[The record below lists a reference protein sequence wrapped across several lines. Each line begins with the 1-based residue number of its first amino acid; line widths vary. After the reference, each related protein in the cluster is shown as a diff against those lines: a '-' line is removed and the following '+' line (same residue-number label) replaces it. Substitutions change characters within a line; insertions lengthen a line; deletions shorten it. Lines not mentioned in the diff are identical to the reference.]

1 MNDEN
6 LRNSLRP
13 GYKLHWYEIE
23 SVLGQGGFGITYLAT
38 DANLHQRVAIK
49 EYLPLELAV
58 REGDFSVYPA
68 SQSQDDRYRW
78 GLGRFLSEAR
88 TLAKFS
94 HSAIVRVMSVFE
106 ANNTA
111 YMVMEYQD
119 GRSLQQHLERRRTL
133 AEPQL
138 IKIVKQLLDGL
149 EAIHGHG
156 FIHRD
161 IKPSNIF
168 IRKDG
173 HPVLLDFGSA
183 RQALGEQTQTLTSVV
198 SPGYAPF
205 EQYYSKSDRQGPWTD
220 IYGLGATLYRCISGL
235 QPMAA
240 IDRSEAIL
248 KAERDV
254 FVSASELGV
263 GQYSEGFLFAIDSA
277 LQFNEK
283 KRPQSIPEWRAMF
296 DFPTS
301 ENFVAEEPPD
311 PDELSDSRTRFS
323 AVVDDDSFD
332 VTTGSM
338 FNPDARGTAPASDSR
353 PSRPRTTRPSQRPTT
368 TRAQGPSR
376 ERDAPVAP
384 RRGQPWYAWT
394 LLVLM
399 TLGIAAGG
407 WWYLADIGVLPK
419 LIVTSSSQQ
428 DLERLVQQGDRAL
441 AAGRVFEPYDGSAL
455 SYYEEAFDINRADVS
470 ARHGLQIAS
479 EQLVAAIVTALAGDD
494 AERAEALAG
503 TLPEVSPDVYDFAA
517 LRERLGEARVRWA
530 AAKSQSARAGEFLA
544 AAQADIAAGR
554 LTGRGTSNA
563 LAKYRAVQI
572 LEPDNVG
579 AEVGL
584 LDIGVRL
591 AAAAH
596 IAITEERLR
605 DAEELLAQATALN
618 PGADAVTAA
627 QALFDQTQSE
637 EQAAASRTERIREL
651 LAAAET
657 DLTARRLTSPA
668 GNNALERYRSVLA
681 LDASNRAATSGLA
694 QIVERYLRLADD
706 AITAQ
711 NLDEARS
718 MLARARTVGVN
729 ADIID
734 QRAQAIT
741 VERERLDALEAQ
753 RLADEATQQAA
764 ESARVRAQAESARI
778 EAEQERL
785 HRQEAEAKRLFEEAQ
800 QRAAEEKRR
809 EQELVASKA
818 AVPRLIVDFY
828 GFEPKYDRY
837 GVNIDRM
844 LQAVRP
850 LLIDAG
856 WKLVKRYEVNT
867 KDNVKLLVFKLHVN
881 ENTASGLYS
890 YAGSVNLLGKE
901 NMFQDVAIAIR
912 SNPIWTRGINGMGQP
927 SDLRWL
933 PQRFAQLVKT
943 FLSEAGKPR

>member
-23 SVLGQGGFGITYLAT
+23 TVLGQGGFGITYLAT

-94 HSAIVRVMSVFE
+94 HSAIVRVMNVFE

-138 IKIVKQLLDGL
+138 IKIVKPLLDGL

-301 ENFVAEEPPD
+301 ENLSPRSHPTQTRSVTVGRVLAPWSTTIASTSPP
-311 PDELSDSRTRFS
+311 
-323 AVVDDDSFD
+323 
-332 VTTGSM
+332 
-338 FNPDARGTAPASDSR
+338 ARCSIPMRA
-353 PSRPRTTRPSQRPTT
+353 RPRRRRTLGRV
-368 TRAQGPSR
+368 GP
-376 ERDAPVAP
+376 
-384 RRGQPWYAWT
+384 GQPGQANLPRPRVGRGRVASATYRLPRGVAS
-394 LLVLM
+394 LG
-399 TLGIAAGG
+399 TLGRC
-407 WWYLADIGVLPK
+407 
-419 LIVTSSSQQ
+419 SC
-428 DLERLVQQGDRAL
+428 
-441 AAGRVFEPYDGSAL
+441 
-455 SYYEEAFDINRADVS
+455 
-470 ARHGLQIAS
+470 
-479 EQLVAAIVTALAGDD
+479 
-494 AERAEALAG
+494 
-503 TLPEVSPDVYDFAA
+503 
-517 LRERLGEARVRWA
+517 
-530 AAKSQSARAGEFLA
+530 
-544 AAQADIAAGR
+544 
-554 LTGRGTSNA
+554 
-563 LAKYRAVQI
+563 
-572 LEPDNVG
+572 
-579 AEVGL
+579 
-584 LDIGVRL
+584 
-591 AAAAH
+591 
-596 IAITEERLR
+596 
-605 DAEELLAQATALN
+605 
-618 PGADAVTAA
+618 
-627 QALFDQTQSE
+627 
-637 EQAAASRTERIREL
+637 
-651 LAAAET
+651 
-657 DLTARRLTSPA
+657 
-668 GNNALERYRSVLA
+668 
-681 LDASNRAATSGLA
+681 
-694 QIVERYLRLADD
+694 
-706 AITAQ
+706 
-711 NLDEARS
+711 
-718 MLARARTVGVN
+718 
-729 ADIID
+729 
-734 QRAQAIT
+734 
-741 VERERLDALEAQ
+741 
-753 RLADEATQQAA
+753 
-764 ESARVRAQAESARI
+764 
-778 EAEQERL
+778 
-785 HRQEAEAKRLFEEAQ
+785 
-800 QRAAEEKRR
+800 
-809 EQELVASKA
+809 
-818 AVPRLIVDFY
+818 
-828 GFEPKYDRY
+828 
-837 GVNIDRM
+837 
-844 LQAVRP
+844 
-850 LLIDAG
+850 
-856 WKLVKRYEVNT
+856 
-867 KDNVKLLVFKLHVN
+867 
-881 ENTASGLYS
+881 
-890 YAGSVNLLGKE
+890 
-901 NMFQDVAIAIR
+901 
-912 SNPIWTRGINGMGQP
+912 
-927 SDLRWL
+927 
-933 PQRFAQLVKT
+933 
-943 FLSEAGKPR
+943 